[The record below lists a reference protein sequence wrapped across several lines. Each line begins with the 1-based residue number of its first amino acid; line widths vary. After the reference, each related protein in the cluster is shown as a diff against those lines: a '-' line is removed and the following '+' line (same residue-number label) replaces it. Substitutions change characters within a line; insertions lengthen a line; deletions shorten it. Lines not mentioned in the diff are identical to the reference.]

1 MFGKGWKIPRLP
13 LAIAWTLLIIGVS
26 SIPRLPE
33 QAPPLF
39 HYDKIFHL
47 IEYGILAWL
56 WGDVL
61 RRSARPGLRRWAWA
75 IVIAGG
81 LLYGAIDE
89 FYQGTVGRSRDRN
102 DWLADGAGV
111 AIAQVIQET
120 RARKKRE
127 G

>member
-39 HYDKIFHL
+39 HYDKVFHL
-47 IEYGILAWL
+47 IEYGVLAWL

-61 RRSARPGLRRWAWA
+61 RGGARRGLCRHPWA

-81 LLYGAIDE
+81 LLFGVFDE
-89 FYQGTVGRSRDRN
+89 MYQGTVGRSRDPN
-102 DWLADGAGV
+102 DWLADSVGV
-111 AIAQVIQET
+111 VIAQAVQEY
-120 RARKKRE
+120 RAKKKRE